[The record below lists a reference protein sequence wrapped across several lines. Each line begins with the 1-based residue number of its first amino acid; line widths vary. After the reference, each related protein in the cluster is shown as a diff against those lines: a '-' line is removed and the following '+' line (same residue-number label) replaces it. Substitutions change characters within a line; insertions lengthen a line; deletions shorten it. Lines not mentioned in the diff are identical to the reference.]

1 MNLLIISNSLW
12 NILNYRNNLIDDLFK
27 QGFNITVI
35 APKSGQID
43 NFTDKRFNYIN
54 INIYQNSL
62 NPFKNFK
69 FIYNLSKILLR
80 NKFDCVLTYTTKINL
95 LTPILFKF
103 FGLNII
109 INITGL
115 GKLFEKN
122 SFLKFL
128 ATILYKI
135 NFSISKS
142 IVFQSYSDQNYFC
155 NNKSPINTKKN
166 FIVSGSGVKFKNV
179 QINESKNKFLFV
191 GRLLKKKG
199 IMEFLELSK
208 YIKKKYSKITFTIV
222 GSLEN
227 TDDYI
232 NEAVLDEFIK
242 KGYVNYLGF
251 INNMEKI
258 FLNHDCVILPSLYY
272 EGIPYSLIQATSY
285 GKIIITYNWRGCS
298 EVVENN
304 RNGYLIEN
312 DEDKLINL
320 KKSVIKIIESNDD
333 KIISMKNY
341 SKVLC
346 SNKFDKSLINSKII
360 NSIKE

>member
-12 NILNYRNNLIDDLFK
+12 NILNYRNDLIDDLFK
-27 QGFNITVI
+27 LGFNITVI
-35 APKSGQID
+35 APKSVQID
-43 NFTDKRFNYIN
+43 YLTDKRFNYID
-54 INIYQNSL
+54 INIYHNSL
-62 NPFKNFK
+62 NPYKNFK
-69 FIYNLSKILLR
+69 FIYNLSKIVQR
-80 NKFDCVLTYTTKINL
+80 NKFDCVITYTTKINL

-103 FGLNII
+103 FGLKTI

-122 SFLKFL
+122 SFLKFV
-128 ATILYKI
+128 AIILYKI

-142 IVFQSYSDQNYFC
+142 IVFQSYSDQNYFF
-155 NNKSPINTKKN
+155 NNDSPINTKKN
-166 FIVSGSGVKFKNV
+166 FIVSGSGVNIKNV
-179 QINESKNKFLFV
+179 KINQSNNKFFFV

-208 YIKKKYSKITFTIV
+208 YIKKKYNKITFTIV

-232 NEAVLDEFIK
+232 NEAILNEYIK
-242 KGYVNYLGF
+242 EGYVNYLGF
-251 INNMEKI
+251 IYNMEEI
-258 FLNHDCVILPSLYY
+258 YLNHDCIILPSLYY

-285 GKIIITYNWRGCS
+285 GKIIITYNWRGCA
-298 EVVENN
+298 EVVEDDK
-304 RNGYLIEN
+304 NGYLVEN
-312 DEDKLINL
+312 DKDKLINL
-320 KKSVIKIIESNDD
+320 KKSVIKIIEANDD
-333 KIISMKNY
+333 KVISMKNY

-346 SNKFDKSLINSKII
+346 SNKFDKYLVNSKII